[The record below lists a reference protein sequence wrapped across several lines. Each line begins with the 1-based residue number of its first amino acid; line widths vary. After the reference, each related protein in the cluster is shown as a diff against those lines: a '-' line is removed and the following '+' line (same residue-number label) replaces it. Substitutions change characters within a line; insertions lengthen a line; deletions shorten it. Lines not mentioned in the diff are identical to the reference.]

1 MGFEDALPPAME
13 APCVPDLYI
22 LTISLPSIADVGAFG
37 MYGSAGMHKFSTEGH
52 RHCPRFIGGDYFY
65 SFALVLIS
73 TVLLTFLLSFA
84 IMMLV
89 LRYIS
94 FLAIIMV
101 LT

>member
-1 MGFEDALPPAME
+1 M
-13 APCVPDLYI
+13 PDLCV
-22 LTISLPSIADVGAFG
+22 LAISLPSIANVGAFG
-37 MYGSAGMHKFSTEGH
+37 MYGSAGMLEFSMEGH
-52 RHCPRFIGGDYFY
+52 HHCPRFIGGDYFY

-73 TVLLTFLLSFA
+73 IVFLTFLLSFA